1 MTRKE
6 ETGKRCLDFSKW
18 VRVSLTDSYDG
29 FRVSDVDF
37 ILANVVTKKIIL
49 LEEKTYSADCKK
61 WQKNL
66 FRNID
71 KWISCGIENDTNGW
85 EYLGFHVV
93 TFEKTAPYNGL
104 IWFDDERITKEQLIE
119 KLSF

>member
-1 MTRKE
+1 MTRE
-6 ETGKRCLDFSKW
+6 EQTGKRCLDFSRW
-18 VRVSLTDSYDG
+18 IRRSLPDSYDG
-29 FRVSDVDF
+29 YMVSDVDF
-37 ILANVVTKKIIL
+37 ILADVVTKKIML
-49 LEEKTYSADCKK
+49 VEEKTHSADCKK

-71 KWISCGIENDTNGW
+71 RWISYGIENDSNDW

-93 TFEKTAPYNGL
+93 TFENTAPYNGL
-104 IWFDDERITKEQLIE
+104 IWFDNKLVTEKQLID